1 MPSHSSSHEHD
12 FRFALRMLG
21 LTVIVSCAWI
31 IYRSPHVSWLG
42 IFAVASVA
50 SRLWTYHREY
60 DNIVLVFLLA
70 ALGICAIQIRK
81 PIVLIFLIGL
91 TLVFACLVITRT
103 RWLQQA
109 AAVFRQPASQS
120 VCHRSGIYVVGRF
133 AVGPSSCRKES
144 DSALTVYYDGT
155 TDLGYQPVP
164 RMTARLSAHF
174 GDDTVDSEGLNVG
187 FHADPFVSCEPR
199 LADKFLGP
207 ESYFFEVAEPQ

>member
-1 MPSHSSSHEHD
+1 MRSDGAAGLKKQIPSS
-12 FRFALRMLG
+12 
-21 LTVIVSCAWI
+21 
-31 IYRSPHVSWLG
+31 
-42 IFAVASVA
+42 
-50 SRLWTYHREY
+50 
-60 DNIVLVFLLA
+60 NIVLVFLLA

-109 AAVFRQPASQS
+109 AAAFRQPASQS

-199 LADKFLGP
+199 LADKFLGS